1 MRRKA
6 TRLESREH
14 LSGILHDKRSK
25 SESGTPL
32 SNNGCQNTLNDL
44 RTILNVPEAADY
56 LRVSESI
63 VRRYIRERRIPYFKI
78 EGRYLFYRPELEE
91 WVRSLIV
98 APDGQSSD
106 ELAEKAAAE
115 IWNRTKGN

>member
-14 LSGILHDKRSK
+14 LSGILHDRCPNSD
-25 SESGTPL
+25 GTTPL
-32 SNNGCQNTLNDL
+32 SNNGFHNAQNGP
-44 RTILNVPEAADY
+44 RTIMNVPEAADF

-63 VRRYIRERRIPYFKI
+63 VRRYIRGRRIPYFKI

-106 ELAEKAAAE
+106 ELAEKAAVE